1 MRKERG
7 EGERKD
13 TVACTNRERGRWK
26 EKIEGRRGGREAGGG
41 KVEEIEE
48 RRREK

>member
-41 KVEEIEE
+41 KVE
-48 RRREK
+48 